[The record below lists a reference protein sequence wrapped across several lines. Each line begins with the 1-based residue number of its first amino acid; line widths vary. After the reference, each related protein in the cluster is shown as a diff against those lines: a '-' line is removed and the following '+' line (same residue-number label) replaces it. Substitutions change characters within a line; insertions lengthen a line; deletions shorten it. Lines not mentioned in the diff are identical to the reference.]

1 MLSGTLNI
9 INDSGSNIGKSVQDV
24 LKKKKGAKKM
34 VDSEA
39 VIDKL
44 RQDENGS
51 LELSVNPQQLRRQT
65 AAVVNV
71 DVLGTSGER
80 QRT

>member
-1 MLSGTLNI
+1 MW
-9 INDSGSNIGKSVQDV
+9 
-24 LKKKKGAKKM
+24 
-34 VDSEA
+34 DSEA

-44 RQDENGS
+44 RQDENRS
-51 LELSVNPQQLRRQT
+51 LELSVNPQQFRRQT

-71 DVLGTSGER
+71 DVLGTNGER

>member
-1 MLSGTLNI
+1 M
-9 INDSGSNIGKSVQDV
+9 
-24 LKKKKGAKKM
+24 A
-34 VDSEA
+34 DSEA

-51 LELSVNPQQLRRQT
+51 LELSANPQQLRRQT
-65 AAVVNV
+65 ATVVNV

>member
-1 MLSGTLNI
+1 M
-9 INDSGSNIGKSVQDV
+9 DA
-24 LKKKKGAKKM
+24 KKKMA
-34 VDSEA
+34 DSEA